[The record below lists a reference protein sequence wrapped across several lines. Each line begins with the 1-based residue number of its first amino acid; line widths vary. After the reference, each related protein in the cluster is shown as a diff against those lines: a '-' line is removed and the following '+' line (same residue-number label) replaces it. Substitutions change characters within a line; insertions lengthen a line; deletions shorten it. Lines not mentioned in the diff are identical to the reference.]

1 MWLTQIFTLLLI
13 VQFIVVVLHDWFDI
27 RGWTHGS
34 QVQQVVGKHKLLIAT
49 LINAIFPGAAVA
61 LAIIFWGRSKP
72 EFATDY
78 WVTYCAV
85 TIGSAIL
92 MWYVPYLA
100 GTTERKRAVYA
111 SMYAGT
117 RQVLPERNG
126 NPRPNLMHV
135 CLHTLFAIN
144 LALAVAVR
152 LSGGL
157 LRA

>member
-1 MWLTQIFTLLLI
+1 MSLAQVFALLLI

-34 QVQQVVGKHKLLIAT
+34 QVQQVVGKRKLLIAT

-61 LAIIFWGRSKP
+61 LAIIFWSRPKP
-72 EFATDY
+72 RFATDY
-78 WVTYCAV
+78 WVIYCAV
-85 TIGSAIL
+85 TIASAIL

-100 GTTERKRAVYA
+100 GTSERKRAEYA
-111 SMYAGT
+111 RMYAGT

-126 NPRPNLMHV
+126 NPRPNLVHV
-135 CLHTLFAIN
+135 YLHALFAIN

-152 LSGGL
+152 LSNGL
-157 LRA
+157 